1 MTKRTRAEFELGALP
16 LDSEKG
22 IGIATTEAE
31 HAATEGCL
39 NACPFTVGGLEPQS
53 PDRVATADVDVNAGS
68 FDEVAPATK
77 AVEEG
82 LESHPFW
89 VLLIRAGYEFI

>member
-22 IGIATTEAE
+22 IAIATIEAE
-31 HAATEGCL
+31 HVAAEGCL

-53 PDRVATADVDVNAGS
+53 PAREAIADVDVNAGS
-68 FDEVAPATK
+68 VDEVAFATE

-82 LESHPFW
+82 LEAHPFW
-89 VLLIRAGYEFI
+89 ALLIRAGHEFI